1 MTDIIQQYRDVK
13 PKLERLRVNIENV
26 LKQIIDEKKIPLF
39 SIESRLKEESSLAN
53 KVVRKHFENELE
65 KVDDLCGVRV
75 VCYYQEDIK
84 NICDIVE
91 REFVVLQKDNK
102 KDSLDDNQFG
112 YTSYHYVV
120 SLKEEWL
127 SHPAA
132 RGLDG
137 VRAEI
142 QIRTM
147 LMHTWAAISH
157 KLLYKRENDVPAQ
170 FKRQLNRL
178 SALIELADEQ
188 FDAIK
193 NVKIQLVSEVSESN
207 SAVQV
212 FAELTSD
219 ALVYI
224 YQRYFSD
231 RRYDEEDIPE
241 ILEEIRGAGFDFNK
255 LVEKVE
261 LCLPVLDEFERE
273 EATPDV
279 ESFPMWSFSGA
290 IRTILD
296 LTSDSYFAE
305 RLEVFPEDFYY
316 TLTKKYRD
324 RLR

>member
-13 PKLERLRVNIENV
+13 PKLERLRVNIEDV
-26 LKQIIDEKKIPLF
+26 LKQILDEKKIPLF

-53 KVVRKHFENELE
+53 KFVRKQFENELD
-65 KVDDLCGVRV
+65 KVDDLCGIRV
-75 VCYYQEDIK
+75 VCYYQEDIRS
-84 NICDIVE
+84 ICDIVE
-91 REFVVLQKDNK
+91 KEFDIIQKDNK

-127 SHPAA
+127 SHPTA

-157 KLLYKRENDVPAQ
+157 KLLYRRENDVPAQ

-193 NVKIQLVSEVSESN
+193 NVKIQLVSEVSANN

-212 FAELTSD
+212 FSELTSD

-224 YQRYFSD
+224 YQRYFEN
-231 RRYDEEDIPE
+231 RKYDEEGVSKL
-241 ILEEIRGAGFDFNK
+241 LEEIRGAGFDFNK

-261 LCLPVLDEFERE
+261 LCLPVLDDLERE
-273 EATPDV
+273 EATADV
-279 ESFPMWSFSGA
+279 DSFPMWSFSGA

-296 LTSDSYFAE
+296 LSSDSYFAE
-305 RLEVFPEDFYY
+305 RAKFFPEGFYM
-316 TLTKKYRD
+316 LTKKYRD
-324 RLR
+324 RLI